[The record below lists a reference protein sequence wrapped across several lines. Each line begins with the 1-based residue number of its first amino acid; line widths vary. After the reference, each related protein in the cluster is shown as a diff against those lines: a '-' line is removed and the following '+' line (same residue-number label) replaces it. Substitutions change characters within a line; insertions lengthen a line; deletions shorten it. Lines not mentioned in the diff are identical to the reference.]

1 MHGDDFLRLE
11 DSSGARERRRWFAT
25 MELEL
30 RECSIESG
38 ELVGLFVIGNK
49 AHIVHQR
56 ASS

>member
-1 MHGDDFLRLE
+1 MHDFLSLE
-11 DSSGARERRRWFAT
+11 DSSGARERRRWLAT

-38 ELVGLFVIGNK
+38 ELVGLFFIGNK